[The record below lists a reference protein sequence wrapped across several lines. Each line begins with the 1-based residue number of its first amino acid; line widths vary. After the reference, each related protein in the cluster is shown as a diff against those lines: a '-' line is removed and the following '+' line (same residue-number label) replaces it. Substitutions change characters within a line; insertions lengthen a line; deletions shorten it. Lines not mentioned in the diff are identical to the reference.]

1 MFGII
6 KENVFTVKSRGKNDV
21 SISTAKYSCNFGS
34 LFNSIVIFPCASL
47 DIFSNPKY
55 LNIWFYVK
63 KMFLMNSIVNYNKY
77 NIGK

>member
-1 MFGII
+1 MFGIG

-21 SISTAKYSCNFGS
+21 SISTAKYS
-34 LFNSIVIFPCASL
+34 LVHYFNSIIIFPCASL

-63 KMFLMNSIVNYNKY
+63 KNVWNEFNCQLH
-77 NIGK
+77 